1 MSFSKLK
8 KSSGTEHLIS
18 EMNKMAT
25 KGKDSYKDDRY
36 WKPERDKSGNGYAV
50 IRFLPT
56 CEGEDL
62 PWVRIFSHGF
72 KGKGGWLIDNCATTL
87 GEKCPVCEANSL
99 LWNSGTESDKD
110 IARSRKRRLNYM
122 SNIMVISD
130 PKNPENEGKVFLY
143 KYGKKIFDKV
153 QEVLSPEFDDET
165 PINPFDFW
173 KGADFKLKIRTIA
186 NFVNYDK
193 SEFDSVSE
201 LFDGDDTKLEEVYNS
216 QHKLQPLVAKDQFKS
231 FDELKARMTMVLTG
245 GNRNVAT
252 AEDVGEANG
261 NGAAQAENAFGSGGG
276 NSEEASAPTA
286 SKSDGGEE
294 DDALSYFE
302 KLANED

>member
-25 KGKDSYKDDRY
+25 KGKDSWKDDRY

-99 LWNSGTESDKD
+99 LWNSGRESDKD

-122 SNIMVISD
+122 SNILVVSD

-165 PINPFDFW
+165 PLNPFDFW

-276 NSEEASAPTA
+276 NSEEASAPVA
-286 SKSDGGEE
+286 PKSDGEE